1 MRYAV
6 RVGRSRKTGHQR
18 KNARTRSLLTERRAF
33 ATSACALTLAC
44 LPAFIS
50 VVREREA
57 DTTVRMLLV
66 GGIAFAVV
74 SAAVGLWARRQRLHG
89 AVMLSDLRV
98 GSTVNRGV
106 SATGR
111 TRNHLGVSPG
121 AAFLVTSALAL
132 AMGGLMF
139 VYLNLWDH

>member
-1 MRYAV
+1 MRYAGH
-6 RVGRSRKTGHQR
+6 VGSSRKTR
-18 KNARTRSLLTERRAF
+18 YRRENTRARSLLTERRAF
-33 ATSACALTLAC
+33 TTSACALVLAC

-50 VVREREA
+50 IMQEREA
-57 DTTVRMLLV
+57 DTIVRTLLV
-66 GGIAFAVV
+66 GGIAFAAV

-89 AVMLSDLRV
+89 AVMLPDLRV

-121 AAFLVTSALAL
+121 AAFLVMSALAL